1 MTGLRQSSEE
11 VFLFLVITQLDVQ
24 AQKVQMRSLRRD
36 DLQGRSRKALD
47 VIA

>member
-24 AQKVQMRSLRRD
+24 AQKVQTRSLRRD